1 MAELAEYPDVAEKT
15 GFINSETLAHWLDD
29 EDEIA
34 LVDVR
39 EAGRF
44 GEGHAILAVNVPYSR
59 LELDIARLVPRT
71 GTRTVLIA
79 EDDAGAAKAVSAL
92 EAAGYTHVHTLSGGT
107 AAWRDA
113 GNLILQGVNVP
124 SKAFAEF
131 VELVYHTP
139 DIQPAELVALQRS
152 GADLVLLDSRTV
164 EEYRR
169 FHVPGAISCPGSELV
184 YRFNDLVP
192 SADTLVVISCAGRT
206 RGVMGAQTLINAGV
220 PNRVMA
226 LSGGTQ
232 GWKLAGLPLTS
243 VNEGEFLDASD
254 AARAAAAGRA
264 ASLLQPF
271 GIPVIDAEQ
280 LAGWQAQDDQTTYLF
295 DVRTEAEYLA
305 GHFPGAVWAQ
315 GVQLIQC
322 LDQWAAVR
330 KAKLVLTDND
340 GTRAIVTAH
349 WLRQL
354 GWDACVL
361 RDAGEGFTATG
372 HPPVSSPRLQQVP
385 YVDAATAAAKIR
397 HGALLVDAGSS
408 AEYRRLHPAGALW
421 ANRSALSALKP
432 HLESAAEVIVFGEDD
447 KVAQLLA
454 LDLAGSAA
462 VSVLRGGLAAWV
474 AASLPTEATPG
485 VPADKDRLDFLFW
498 LHDRHEGNAA
508 ASAAYLEWEAQLP
521 ATLGAPGLAG
531 FRFPS

>member
-1 MAELAEYPDVAEKT
+1 MAELADYPDVAEKA
-15 GFINSETLAHWLDD
+15 GFIDAKTLAHWLED
-29 EDEIA
+29 ENEIA
-34 LVDVR
+34 LIDVR

-44 GEGHAILAVNVPYSR
+44 GEGHAILAVNIPYSR

-79 EDDAGAAKAVSAL
+79 EDDAGAAKAVVAL
-92 EAAGYTHVHTLSGGT
+92 RSVGYTDVQALTGGT
-107 AAWRDA
+107 AAWRNA
-113 GNLILQGVNVP
+113 GHLILQGVNVP

-131 VELVYHTP
+131 VEQVYHTP
-139 DIQPAELVALQRS
+139 DIQPAELAALQRS

-169 FHVPGAISCPGSELV
+169 FHVPGALSCPGSELV
-184 YRFNDLVP
+184 YRFDDLVP
-192 SADTLVVISCAGRT
+192 SPETLVVISCAGRT

-220 PNRVMA
+220 PNRVVA

-243 VNEGEFLDASD
+243 VNEGEFFDASD
-254 AARAAAAGRA
+254 AARASAAGRA

-271 GIPVIDAEQ
+271 GIPVIDAGQ
-280 LAGWQAQDDQTTYLF
+280 LARWQAQQDQTTYLF
-295 DVRTEAEYLA
+295 DVRTESEYLA
-305 GHFPGAVWAQ
+305 GHFPAALWAQ

-354 GWDACVL
+354 GWDARVL
-361 RDAGEGFTATG
+361 RDAGERFTEIG
-372 HPPVSSPRLQQVP
+372 HSPVSAPRLPKVS
-385 YVDAATAAAKIR
+385 YVDAATAAAKLTR
-397 HGALLVDAGSS
+397 GALLVDASS
-408 AEYRRLHPAGALW
+408 SGEYRRLHPEGALW
-421 ANRSALSALKP
+421 ANRSAPAALKP
-432 HLESAAEVIVFGEDD
+432 HLESATEVVVLAEDD
-447 KVAQLLA
+447 NVARLLA
-454 LDLAGSAA
+454 LDLSGSAA
-462 VSVLRGGLAAWV
+462 VFVLRGGLAAWV
-474 AASLPTEATPG
+474 AAGLPTESTPD
-485 VPADKDRLDFLFW
+485 VPADRERLDFLFW

-508 ASAAYLEWEAQLP
+508 SSAAYLEWEAQLP
-521 ATLGAPGLAG
+521 ATLGSASVAG